1 MGPSFG
7 RTVDTTS
14 DRRRTERVP
23 FALRVRLNV
32 TCQGILVDL
41 SDGGA
46 LVYVAIEQPSGKQV
60 TLSIDWN
67 NGRVDVPARVV
78 RCTPRQVESE
88 SATLT
93 RKEYHV
99 ALEFPSLTRN
109 QSEKIQEIIRGK

>member
-1 MGPSFG
+1 MDSPL
-7 RTVDTTS
+7 
-14 DRRRTERVP
+14 DRRRAERVP
-23 FALRVRLNV
+23 FALRIRLNV

-41 SDGGA
+41 SEGGA
-46 LVYVAIEQPSGKQV
+46 LLYVSIEQPFDRRV

-67 NGRVDVPARVV
+67 NGKVDVPARVV

-99 ALEFPSLTRN
+99 ALEFLPLNRD
-109 QSEKIQEIIRGK
+109 QADKIQEIIRSR